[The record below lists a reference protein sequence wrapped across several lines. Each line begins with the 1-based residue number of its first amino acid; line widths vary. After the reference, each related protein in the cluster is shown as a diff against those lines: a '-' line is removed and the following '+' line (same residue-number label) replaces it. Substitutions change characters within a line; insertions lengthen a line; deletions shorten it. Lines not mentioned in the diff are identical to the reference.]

1 MPWPRV
7 TAAWC
12 GSCAIAVPGAVG
24 LAMAAVV
31 GISVFNPFRMLM
43 PKLPLDMGNLVV
55 SGTKITMEAPHLAGY
70 TPDRRPYE
78 MWAKTAMQ
86 DVTDPDHVELN
97 KLRTKL
103 LMQDGSTVFL
113 DSLTGLFDNKAQ
125 TLDLHKDIFLQTT
138 TGYEARLTQ
147 AHVDMVKN
155 TVDSDEHV
163 DVKLTNGT
171 LSSDRLRI
179 INGGEIIRFE
189 GNVVMNLD
197 HLNTDDGSQA
207 APEPAPPREDEIEQ
221 QIRQLEMSP
230 MTQFFRCGLEP
241 RAGRAIAAALSACVG
256 GVRGARAEHGVEC
269 AQCDAGFHAKSRS
282 ADPDRSRLARDARQG
297 KGSDLLRQCEGGA
310 GRHHHDV
317 EDAGGVLRVRAAD
330 RARQRRRRP
339 PMPGQHAK
347 AGAKSA
353 GAPMQSA
360 TPGPGGASSIK
371 RLEARGNVVVVQKDQ
386 VVTGEKAVFDTKANL
401 ITMLG
406 GGQVVLTQ
414 CKNVL
419 RGDRLMVDMTTGVSR
434 VESDSG
440 RVQALLPQGG
450 GGDCGPAKP
459 GGGSPLPA
467 RTPDKPK

>member
-1 MPWPRV
+1 MNSVQNPALQQASLEARFAM
-7 TAAWC
+7 AARH
-12 GSCAIAVPGAVG
+12 SRMVRILRIAVPGAVG

-78 MWAKTAMQ
+78 MWAKTAIQ

-207 APEPAPPREDEIEQ
+207 APEPAPP
-221 QIRQLEMSP
+221 
-230 MTQFFRCGLEP
+230 
-241 RAGRAIAAALSACVG
+241 
-256 GVRGARAEHGVEC
+256 
-269 AQCDAGFHAKSRS
+269 AKTKSNS
-282 ADPDRSRLARDARQG
+282 KS
-297 KGSDLLRQCEGGA
+297 
-310 GRHHHDV
+310 V
-317 EDAGGVLRVRAAD
+317 N
-330 RARQRRRRP
+330 
-339 PMPGQHAK
+339 AK
-347 AGAKSA
+347 
-353 GAPMQSA
+353 
-360 TPGPGGASSIK
+360 
-371 RLEARGNVVVVQKDQ
+371 
-386 VVTGEKAVFDTKANL
+386 
-401 ITMLG
+401 
-406 GGQVVLTQ
+406 
-414 CKNVL
+414 
-419 RGDRLMVDMTTGVSR
+419 
-434 VESDSG
+434 
-440 RVQALLPQGG
+440 
-450 GGDCGPAKP
+450 
-459 GGGSPLPA
+459 
-467 RTPDKPK
+467 